1 MSLDGLEEQVIELA
15 RKARSASEQIAEL
28 STHEKNAWLMRCAE
42 RLTDAKAEILAAN
55 AVDLERAASSEISG
69 PMLKRLKLSEGKWR
83 DMIAGLRD
91 VAALPDPIGKV
102 ESTVVLPN
110 GLQVGRM
117 RIPLGVIGI
126 IYESR
131 PNVTVDAAALCV
143 KSGNAVIL
151 RGGSEAI
158 EANRALAVELRKA
171 AAETGV
177 PEDAVAVIPMTDRA
191 AIDTLLGLDQ
201 YIDLIIPRGGPGLIR
216 MVTEKS
222 RIPVVM
228 HDAGVC
234 HIFVDAS
241 ADPEMATRIA
251 VDSKIRQM
259 EVCNGVETLLVHRDA
274 ATTAMPRILKALH
287 EQGVEL
293 RGCAKTCEI
302 FGDAV
307 PASESDWAE
316 EYLAPILAVRVV
328 DDIDSAIEHIRRYG
342 SSHTEVIVTR
352 DYRGSQE
359 FLRRVGSSTVGVN
372 CSTAFADGY
381 RLGLGAEIGISTSKI
396 HAYGPMG
403 LEGLTT
409 LKFVL
414 RGDGQLRE

>member
-1 MSLDGLEEQVIELA
+1 MSLEEQVIDIA
-15 RKARSASEQIAEL
+15 RRARTASERVGEL
-28 STHEKNAWLMRCAE
+28 STREKNAWLLRCAE
-42 RLTDAKAEILAAN
+42 RLTDAKAKILAAN
-55 AVDLERAASSEISG
+55 VVDLERAANSGISG
-69 PMLKRLKLSEGKWR
+69 PMLKRLELSEGKWR
-83 DMIAGLRD
+83 DMVAGLHD
-91 VAALPDPIGKV
+91 VAALPDPVGKV
-102 ESTVVLPN
+102 ESSVVRPN
-110 GLQVGRM
+110 GLEVGRM

-151 RGGSEAI
+151 RGGSESI
-158 EANRALAVELRKA
+158 EANRALAVELRAA

-191 AIDTLLGLDQ
+191 AIDTMLGLDQ

-216 MVTEKS
+216 LVTEKS
-222 RIPVVM
+222 RIPVVS

-234 HIFVDAS
+234 HVFVDAS
-241 ADPEMATRIA
+241 ADPEMATAIV
-251 VDSKIRQM
+251 VDSKISQM
-259 EVCNGVETLLVHRDA
+259 EVCNGLETLLVHRDA
-274 ATTAMPRILKALH
+274 ATTAMPRVLKSLH

-302 FGDAV
+302 FGDAT
-307 PASESDWAE
+307 PASDSDWAE
-316 EYLAPILAVRVV
+316 EFLAPILAVRVV

-342 SSHTEVIVTR
+342 SNHTEVIVTR
-352 DYRGSQE
+352 DYRNSQE

>member
-1 MSLDGLEEQVIELA
+1 MSLEDQVIDLA
-15 RKARSASEQIAEL
+15 RKARAASARVAEL
-28 STHEKNAWLMRCAE
+28 STREKNAWLIRCAE
-42 RLTDAKAEILAAN
+42 RLADAKADILAAN
-55 AVDLERAASSEISG
+55 RIDLERAAGSGISG
-69 PMLKRLKLSEGKWR
+69 PMLKRLELSDGKWG
-83 DMIAGLRD
+83 DMLAGLRD
-91 VAALPDPIGKV
+91 VAALPDPVGKI
-102 ESTVVLPN
+102 ESAAVRPN

-131 PNVTVDAAALCV
+131 PNVTVDAAALCI
-143 KSGNAVIL
+143 KAGNAVIL

-158 EANRALAVELRKA
+158 EANRALAAELRAA

-177 PEDAVAVIPMTDRA
+177 PEDAVAVIPHTDRA

-216 MVTEKS
+216 TVTEKS

-234 HIFVDAS
+234 HIFIDAN
-241 ADPEMATRIA
+241 ADPEMATQIV

-259 EVCNGVETLLVHRDA
+259 EVCNAVETLLVHRDA
-274 ATTAMPRILKALH
+274 ATIAMPKILKALH
-287 EQGVEL
+287 EQGVEV
-293 RGCAKTCEI
+293 RGCPKTCEI
-302 FGDAV
+302 FGDAIA
-307 PASESDWAE
+307 ASESDWAE
-316 EYLAPILAVRVV
+316 EYLSPILAVRVV
-328 DDIDSAIEHIRRYG
+328 DDMDAAVEHIRRYG
-342 SSHTEVIVTR
+342 SNHTEVIVTR
-352 DYRGSQE
+352 DYASSQE

-372 CSTAFADGY
+372 CSTAFADGF
-381 RLGLGAEIGISTSKI
+381 RLGLGAEIGISTTKI